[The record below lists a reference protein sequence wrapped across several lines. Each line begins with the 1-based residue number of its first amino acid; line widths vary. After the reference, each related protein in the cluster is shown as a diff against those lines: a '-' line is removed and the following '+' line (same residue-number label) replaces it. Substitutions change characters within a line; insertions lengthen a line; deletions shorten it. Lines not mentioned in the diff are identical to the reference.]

1 MPTPPLLDLPAEPYE
16 RGRRHG
22 AAMAALIRDNVE
34 TYLDRFASGGLGR
47 AEALALGEEWAP
59 CIERYHAGYHEEMR
73 GVADGSDLPLATIA
87 MLNARYELIYGVFG
101 TEAHGAPDRGIGQEP
116 DGCTSFGLMPE
127 ATRERITMIGQNWD
141 WLARIV
147 GHAFVMRVR
156 RTDEPSFVGFTEA
169 GIVGCKM
176 GVNEHGIGL
185 CVNGLVSDRDGQ
197 SPFEKPFHVRCKEIL
212 DGRTLDKAIL
222 PVVQTDR
229 VGSANFLLGQ
239 AGGEIIDIEAA
250 PHRCA
255 YLYPDADG
263 VITHANHFEAMP
275 DVRSQM
281 ERIGPHTLYRAVRLR
296 RLLKRDLGRLD
307 IARIKAALSDGFGHP
322 GAICRYPDETL
333 PEARRGVTAA
343 SIVIDLDRRILY
355 ATDGQPDRGDYGVYP
370 LEA

>member
-1 MPTPPLLDLPAEPYE
+1 MTTPPLLDLPAEPYE
-16 RGRRHG
+16 RGRDHG
-22 AAMAALIRDNVE
+22 AAMAGLIRDNIE

-47 AEALALGEEWAP
+47 EAALALGEEWAP
-59 CIERYHAGYHEEMR
+59 RIGRYDAEYHEEMR
-73 GVADGSDLPLATIA
+73 GVAEGADLPLATIA
-87 MLNARYELIYGVFG
+87 MLNARYELTYGVFG
-101 TEAHGAPDRGIGQEP
+101 REASAPKADAAVEP

-147 GHAFVMRVR
+147 GHTFVVRVR
-156 RTDEPSFVGFTEA
+156 RTERPSFVGFTEA

-185 CVNGLVSDRDGQ
+185 CVNGLVSNRDGE

-212 DGRTLDKAIL
+212 DGRTFDKSIL
-222 PVVQTDR
+222 PIVQTDR
-229 VGSANFLLGQ
+229 VGSTNFLLGQ

-275 DVRSQM
+275 EVRSQM
-281 ERIGPHTLYRAVRLR
+281 ERIGPHTLYRAARLR

-307 IARIKAALSDGFGHP
+307 IARIKAALSDDFGHP
-322 GAICRYPDETL
+322 NAICRYPDETL
-333 PEARRGVTAA
+333 PEAKRGVTAA

-355 ATDGQPDRGDYGVYP
+355 ATDGQPDRGEYGVYP
-370 LEA
+370 LDA